1 MNKYKSEEVQSI
13 ILDNDVPFNHIQMN
27 DIILKR
33 AVMSKDTY
41 RKLLINE
48 IKNPINWVRQIAI
61 FLLSIINFIYKSI
74 ALGFSAFLILFVFN
88 LSYFKELTNSD
99 EYVSIVIHYI
109 SIFSL
114 VAILMILILELISTK
129 RIVLVRNIFKE
140 EIFRKL

>member
-1 MNKYKSEEVQSI
+1 MNKYKPEEVQSI
-13 ILDNDVPFNHIQMN
+13 ILNNDIPFNHIQMD

-41 RKLLINE
+41 RKLLIDE

-88 LSYFKELTNSD
+88 LSYFKELANSD
-99 EYVSIVIHYI
+99 EYVSIVIHHI

>member
-1 MNKYKSEEVQSI
+1 MNKYKPEEVQSI
-13 ILDNDVPFNHIQMN
+13 ILNNDIPFNHIQMD

-41 RKLLINE
+41 RKLLIDE

-61 FLLSIINFIYKSI
+61 FLLSIINLIYKSI
-74 ALGFSAFLILFVFN
+74 ALGFSAFFILFIFN
-88 LSYFKELTNSD
+88 LSYFKELANSD
-99 EYVSIVIHYI
+99 EYVSIVIHHI
-109 SIFSL
+109 SIFSY
-114 VAILMILILELISTK
+114 VAILMILTLKLISTK